1 MKGVLSA
8 QEPLKKK
15 NLSALRADF
24 PALHQKVH
32 GKPLVYLDN
41 AATTQKPE
49 CVLRELDRFFRED
62 NANVHRGLHALSE
75 RATAAYEN
83 ARARIARFIHAREAH
98 EIVFTRGTTEAVNLV
113 AQTFGRKFL
122 EEGDEILVT
131 YMEHHSNLVPWQLLC
146 AEKKAHL
153 KVAPVNDR
161 GELLIEEW
169 KRHLTPKTKL
179 AAFTHVSNALGTVN
193 PAEEL
198 IRAAHAVGAKV
209 LVDGAQALAHLPVD
223 VQKLDCDFYAA
234 SAHKVYGPTGIG
246 FLYGKKNLLEKL
258 PPWQG
263 GGEMI
268 TSVSIGRS
276 FFKDPPYRFE
286 AGTPAIAEAVAF
298 AKALDYLEAVG
309 WEELSAH
316 ETEVLRYAE
325 KRLLEIPGIR
335 LLGTAREKVAVLS
348 FVHEDIHPHDLGTL
362 MDREGVAVRAGHHC
376 AQPLMERFDIPATT
390 RASFALYNTLG
401 DADAL
406 AYAVQRAVEVFQ

>member
-15 NLSALRADF
+15 SFSALRADF

-32 GKPLVYLDN
+32 GKPLIYLDN

-62 NANVHRGLHALSE
+62 NANVHRGVHALSE
-75 RATAAYEN
+75 RATAAYES
-83 ARARIARFIHAREAH
+83 ARERIARFIHARDAG
-98 EIVFTRGTTEAVNLV
+98 EIIFTRGTTEAVNLV

-131 YMEHHSNLVPWQLLC
+131 HMEHHSNLVPWQLLC
-146 AEKKAHL
+146 SEKKAHL

-161 GELLIEEW
+161 GELLVEEW
-169 KRHLTPKTKL
+169 KKLLTPKTKL
-179 AAFTHVSNALGTVN
+179 AAFAHVSNALGTVN
-193 PAEEL
+193 PAAEL

-246 FLYGKKNLLEKL
+246 FLYGKKELLEKL

-298 AKALDYLEAVG
+298 AKALDYLEAIG

-316 ETEVLRYAE
+316 ETEVLKYAE

-335 LLGTAREKVAVLS
+335 LLGTAQEKVAVIS

-376 AQPLMERFDIPATT
+376 AQPLMERFNVPATT
-390 RASFALYNTLG
+390 RASFALYNTFD

-406 AYAVQRAVEVFQ
+406 VYAVQRAIEVFE